1 MYTLGH
7 DAPIPPAYAHTATLP
22 APLGLVELRLPGDP
36 TRMNWLRPDH
46 PYAAVVA
53 PPALAADVAMTCDE
67 EQGTTTTTVTLTN
80 TSTKP
85 VLTAVG
91 DIGITLP
98 LEDRYYDESADY
110 DVRRH
115 CDVHLNCAGACSW
128 VLALRM
134 SGDAPHLGLVL
145 TEGALASYSVSRD
158 VTRESNDRGCFVL
171 HPEPMAF
178 APGKSRR
185 LSWTTFPC
193 AGRDDFFEQAAR
205 HSRFI
210 RADWD
215 RTVLFA
221 GEGGTLTIRPSF
233 EASSVT
239 VNGQPARRVGDGVYE
254 FRYRSSA
261 SDVWSHDRV
270 DDRAG
275 EHVFRIDADGRTLI
289 TRVFV
294 SAPLEDLLARRAA
307 FIVGRQQSE
316 GDDPH
321 LDGAYL
327 PYDNEGERRY
337 YYAGTPVS
345 DNINDYNAGRE
356 RAGMGLFLASY
367 LRALREGRLAVPEGD
382 PEGLEAAMEH
392 SLDAYRC
399 FVLRELVDADSGQV
413 FNDAPRDDSFVR
425 LYNSPWYAAL
435 FLEFHRLDGRAE
447 DLLTAYRIIR
457 DFYAHDALRFYP
469 IEMPVLVLCEALE
482 QAGMTR
488 EFESARAMFVAHARS
503 LAGLGLNY
511 PKHEVNFE
519 QSIVAPAA
527 QLILQTAL
535 LTGDADLAKAG
546 LDQLRVLDQF
556 NGCQP
561 DAHLNEVAIRH
572 WDGFWFGKRK
582 QYGDTFPHYWS
593 GLTGD
598 IFDLAALLAEREGA
612 EADLSAAQIAEY
624 HRRAEASL
632 RANLQLFFPDG
643 RASAA
648 YVFPYSV
655 NGVRTHFADPMAND
669 QDWALYFMLRRR

>member
-1 MYTLGH
+1 MYTLGYNE
-7 DAPIPPAYAHTATLP
+7 PLVPAYAHTAELVS
-22 APLGLVELRLPGDP
+22 PLGPVELRLPDDP

-46 PYAAVVA
+46 PYAAVVT
-53 PPALAADVAMTCDE
+53 PPAIASSVAMTGDADE
-67 EQGTTTTTVTLTN
+67 GATTTTVTLTN

-85 VLTAVG
+85 VLTSVG

-98 LEDRYYDESADY
+98 LDDRYYDESDDY
-110 DVRRH
+110 DVNRH
-115 CDVHLNCAGACSW
+115 CDVHLNCAGTSSW

-134 SGDAPHLGLVL
+134 SGIAPHLGLVL
-145 TEGALASYSVSRD
+145 TEGALADYSISRD
-158 VTRESNDRGCFVL
+158 PAHESNDRGCFVL
-171 HPEPMAF
+171 HPEPMCF
-178 APGKSRR
+178 APGESLRI
-185 LSWTTFPC
+185 SWQTFPV
-193 AGRDDFFEQAAR
+193 ADREDFFRQAAR
-205 HSRFI
+205 RTRFI
-210 RADWD
+210 KADWD

-221 GEGGTLTIRPSF
+221 GETGVLTIRPSF
-233 EASSVT
+233 EAGSVT
-239 VNGQPARRVGDGVYE
+239 VNGQAATRVDDGVYK
-254 FRYRSSA
+254 FRYRPTA
-261 SDVWSHDRV
+261 ADVWSYDRV
-270 DDRAG
+270 ADRAG
-275 EHVFRIDADGRTLI
+275 EHVFRIEADGGTLI

-294 SAPLEDLLARRAA
+294 SPDLDDLMARRAA
-307 FIVGRQQSE
+307 FIIGRQQSE
-316 GDDPH
+316 GDYEH

-356 RAGMGLFLASY
+356 RVGMGVFLAAY
-367 LRALREGRLAVPEGD
+367 LKALREGRIAVPEGD
-382 PEGLEAAMEH
+382 PEGLQAAVER
-392 SLDAYRC
+392 SLDAYRD
-399 FVLRELVDADSGQV
+399 FVLRELVDANTGRG
-413 FNDAPRDDSFVR
+413 FNDMPRDESFER
-425 LYNSPWYAAL
+425 LYNSPWYATL
-435 FLEFHRLDGRAE
+435 FVELYRLEGRRE
-447 DLLTAYRIIR
+447 DLLTAYRLVEY
-457 DFYAHDALRFYP
+457 FYAGDSLKFYP
-469 IEMPVLVLCEALE
+469 IEMPVLSLCEALE

-488 EFESARAMFVAHARS
+488 EYESARAMFVAHARS
-503 LAGLGLNY
+503 LAGLGLAY

-535 LTGDADLAKAG
+535 LTGDADLAQAG

-593 GLTGD
+593 GLTAD
-598 IFDLAALLAEREGA
+598 VLELAALWKECEGA
-612 EADLSAAQIAEY
+612 GAGISTAQVSEY
-624 HRRAEASL
+624 RRRAEASL

-643 RASAA
+643 RGSAA

-669 QDWALYFMLRRR
+669 QDWALYFLLRRR